1 MSYPPRGRTRV
12 SEQRPLPVSLLRGGG
27 ASPGSASLLLL
38 GSGRAPGQRAGADG
52 FIRAVVLSTERT
64 KRLAPPPCCVL
75 MRGCVFED
83 RAERRCGA
91 ISLGDRKAA
100 QLGSAEPRIVVSDGA
115 FRMRTRLSS
124 GFVRAERC
132 GRSVLA
138 SRTEAEE
145 TSSLPTGDSPGT
157 TDLQDKALE

>member
-1 MSYPPRGRTRV
+1 
-12 SEQRPLPVSLLRGGG
+12 
-27 ASPGSASLLLL
+27 
-38 GSGRAPGQRAGADG
+38 
-52 FIRAVVLSTERT
+52 
-64 KRLAPPPCCVL
+64 

-83 RAERRCGA
+83 RAERCGA

-115 FRMRTRLSS
+115 FRMRTRLSG